1 MEAVN
6 KQEIDVLITSAGIT
20 IFQAA
25 SVAYTDKQ
33 HSINVTT
40 INVTTINQISVKV
53 YGGTFSSE
61 KKQHV
66 IAIYRPA
73 CLHETQHEDLKHEAC
88 AKPLHISCVPILVQQ
103 RVLVLT
109 LVSDV
114 VHTVVYHAYDILLI
128 TI

>member
-1 MEAVN
+1 MDAVN
-6 KQEIDVLITSAGIT
+6 TQEIDVLITSAGIT

-53 YGGTFSSE
+53 YGGTFSFE

-66 IAIYRPA
+66 IAID
-73 CLHETQHEDLKHEAC
+73 QHAYMKHNMR
-88 AKPLHISCVPILVQQ
+88 ISSMK
-103 RVLVLT
+103 LVL
-109 LVSDV
+109 SPCI
-114 VHTVVYHAYDILLI
+114 YHVFQS
-128 TI
+128 

>member
-88 AKPLHISCVPILVQQ
+88 AKPLHISCVPILVQIITDLFSI
-103 RVLVLT
+103 VN
-109 LVSDV
+109 V
-114 VHTVVYHAYDILLI
+114 VIYLILLY
-128 TI
+128 